1 MSETQPIEAGAPVRP
16 AAAQVGAGR
25 LFFHELR
32 AQQKLFWR
40 AREAAFFT
48 FFLPVIF
55 FLIFGSVYGDRIIE
69 DEGGIKGSSFLQAGM
84 IGYGVAATCF
94 AGLAISLVVRRESGV
109 LKRVRSTPLP
119 PATYI
124 VAVLASIFIV
134 FLIEAAVIILL
145 GRTIF
150 GVPVPEN
157 LLSLLAIL
165 LIGAASF
172 AAMGVGITALVRS
185 AEGSSAV
192 INAVYLPMAILSGTF
207 FSTESYPPFLH
218 AIAICLPLTH
228 FTEVARDVMV
238 DNQHVWNDLGS
249 LSVVLAWGLVGL
261 FGAIRGFRWQPRESL

>member
-1 MSETQPIEAGAPVRP
+1 VSETAAPATTRS
-16 AAAQVGAGR
+16 AAAPRSGGR
-25 LFFHELR
+25 LFLHELR

-55 FLIFGSVYGDRIIE
+55 FLIFGSVYGDRVIE

-94 AGLAISLVVRRESGV
+94 AGLAISLIVRRESGV
-109 LKRVRSTPLP
+109 LKRVRATPLP
-119 PATYI
+119 PVTYI
-124 VAVLASIFIV
+124 VAVLGSTFLV
-134 FLIEAAVIILL
+134 FLIEAALIMAL
-145 GRTIF
+145 GRTNF
-150 GVPVPEN
+150 GVPVPED
-157 LLSLLAIL
+157 LLSVLAIL

-172 AAMGVGITALVRS
+172 AAMGVGMTALVRS

-218 AIAICLPLTH
+218 AIAIVLPLTH
-228 FTEVARDVMV
+228 FTEVTRDVMV

-249 LSVVLAWGLVGL
+249 LSVVLAWGVVGL
-261 FGAIRGFRWQPRESL
+261 IGAIRGFRWQPRESL

>member
-1 MSETQPIEAGAPVRP
+1 MP
-16 AAAQVGAGR
+16 
-25 LFFHELR
+25 
-32 AQQKLFWR
+32 
-40 AREAAFFT
+40 
-48 FFLPVIF
+48 
-55 FLIFGSVYGDRIIE
+55 D
-69 DEGGIKGSSFLQAGM
+69 
-84 IGYGVAATCF
+84 
-94 AGLAISLVVRRESGV
+94 
-109 LKRVRSTPLP
+109 
-119 PATYI
+119 
-124 VAVLASIFIV
+124 
-134 FLIEAAVIILL
+134 
-145 GRTIF
+145 
-150 GVPVPEN
+150 N

-261 FGAIRGFRWQPRESL
+261 VGAIRGFRWQPRESL